1 MENLAAEVLLVDDED
16 MVLTSVRAFL
26 MLETEFHIHGYTT
39 PADALK
45 HLETHPADVIVSDY
59 LMPNMNGIQFL
70 AQARELQPEAAR
82 ILLTGHADKQSAI
95 RAINEIGLYHYL
107 EKPWDNSQLLLVL
120 NGAIERS
127 QLVRRLQRM
136 AQDLDQAHD
145 SLKDIQGRLIK
156 AFL

>member
-1 MENLAAEVLLVDDED
+1 MENLPAEVLLVDDED

-26 MLETEFHIHGYTT
+26 MLETEFHVHGYVN
-39 PADALK
+39 PVEAVK
-45 HLETHPADVIVSDY
+45 HLETHPVDVVVSDY
-59 LMPNMNGIQFL
+59 LMPNMNGIQLL
-70 AQARELQPEAAR
+70 AKARELQPEAAR